1 MDARPGPPPEGA
13 LIKAGLKL
21 RRLSARKAAE
31 QAGMSDA
38 RWRQIT
44 SGYQSVSGSRIPVRA
59 PAETLARMALVAGV
73 TPDQLTGAGR
83 GDAAEILREI
93 AETPSEPGSPYTDD
107 PHIDAIAKL
116 FTTLPPEA
124 QDEVLRRV
132 GRSVSPPT
140 APDRMDVRRHR
151 SAG

>member
-31 QAGMSDA
+31 QAGISDA

-59 PAETLARMALVAGV
+59 PADTLARMSLVAGV
-73 TPDQLTGAGR
+73 TPEQLIGAGR
-83 GDAAEILREI
+83 EDAAEILREI
-93 AETPSEPGSPYTDD
+93 AETSAEPGSPYTND

-132 GRSVSPPT
+132 GRSTLSSS
-140 APDRMDVRRHR
+140 APDNTDVRHR